1 MPAIPSSTPNPPKG
15 TTSVPR
21 VRVFV
26 QQQQP
31 AAQHYGSFRT
41 EEGGGGSGGVGAIT
55 AALDGSSRVH
65 GAGDVVVSLILV
77 CVIFF
82 VTFMGSFFWR
92 KYRKIHYMRNAHA
105 YEYSQLSQCERDA
118 GDLADIADELGIS
131 INTSTDEEVPRAQ
144 RVGTTRHYTLLS
156 ELEASPTEDFDRR
169 STRPATIR
177 VTASYITTLANLTSS
192 GKDDEVSINNN
203 TIDNELSPARDPAPT
218 IQPDASEGVPRPT
231 PMASAVRQ
239 SETQPLLGQLLPVL
253 PLMPP
258 PLQPETVAVDKPQ
271 PRTTLFT
278 DSDEELL
285 Q

>member
-131 INTSTDEEVPRAQ
+131 INTSTDEE
-144 RVGTTRHYTLLS
+144 

-239 SETQPLLGQLLPVL
+239 TETQPLLGQRLPVL